1 MDNMIFPDQ
10 ITIDLE
16 HNYKELK
23 QVMDEC
29 LLEDLDGPIRA
40 TVSIDEIIH
49 YLVEYARIRM
59 HENYVRRCIAQ
70 QFGSRFQDNGYL
82 LSVIAASIVNNLWD
96 NFNSLKLA
104 DEYDDL
110 IPYRFRKMLG
120 SSTIVL
126 QFMPKEPK
134 EGYMTSAWTD
144 FEAHGDNP
152 LKSKLHLF

>member
-1 MDNMIFPDQ
+1 MTSMLFPEQ
-10 ITIDLE
+10 IIIDLE
-16 HNYKELK
+16 QDYKELK

-29 LLEDLDGPIRA
+29 LLEDLEGSIKA
-40 TVSIDEIIH
+40 TISIDEVIH

-82 LSVIAASIVNNLWD
+82 LSVISASIVNNLWD

-110 IPYRFRKMLG
+110 IPYRFRQMLG
-120 SSTIVL
+120 SSTVVL

-134 EGYMTSAWTD
+134 EGYMSSAWTD
-144 FEAHGDNP
+144 FVAHVDNP
-152 LKSKLHLF
+152 LKSKSHLF